1 MIAKTYANSL
11 SDGGLNDLQTVM
23 TILESSNELNTV
35 LTSPIIHKKQ
45 EIIDEVFKNEIGS
58 EVLNLL
64 KILADKGRFSEFK
77 NIFEE
82 YKKLQDEKNGVK
94 SVTVISAIE
103 LKDEYKSQITDA
115 LAKRINKKI
124 NAAWQINP
132 EIIGGLVVKIDD
144 DIIDTSIKNKLD
156 NLRGAYD
163 KT

>member
-11 SDGGLNDLQTVM
+11 SEGVLNDLQTVM
-23 TILESSNELNTV
+23 TILESSNELKTV

-45 EIIDEVFKNEIGS
+45 EIIDEVFKNEISS

-64 KILADKGRFSEFK
+64 KILADKGRFDEFE

-82 YKKLQDEKNGVK
+82 YKKLQDEKNGIK
-94 SVTVISAIE
+94 SVTVTSAIE
-103 LKDEYKSQITDA
+103 LKDEYKKQITDA
-115 LAKRINKKI
+115 LTKRINKKI

-132 EIIGGLVVKIDD
+132 DIIGGLVVKIDD

>member
-11 SDGGLNDLQTVM
+11 SDGVLDDLQTVM
-23 TILESSNELNTV
+23 TILESSNELKSV

-45 EIIDEVFKNEIGS
+45 EIIDEVFKNQIGS

-64 KILADKGRFSEFK
+64 KILADKGRFNEFE

-82 YKKLQDEKNGVK
+82 YKLLQDEKNGIK

-103 LKDEYKSQITDA
+103 LKDKYRTQITDV
-115 LAKRINKKI
+115 LSKRINKKV
-124 NAAWQINP
+124 NATWLINP

-144 DIIDTSIKNKLD
+144 DIIDSGIKNKLD